1 MALEFRLPDIGE
13 GLAEAEVV
21 RWLIEVGGEVAMD
34 QAVVELETDKA
45 VTEIPAPRAGVLLH
59 QGAAVGEIIEI
70 ESLLMVIGDPG
81 ETWEPGSARAAVV
94 EVPIQRVAEAAPIV
108 GTLEESAPSG
118 MTEALPQVRRLA
130 AELGLD
136 LVGISGS
143 GPGGRITREDV
154 EAAAGTSVPVERVR
168 LSPIRRTIA
177 RNLTRSWQQIPHV
190 TTYAEADAAS
200 LLEERAALA
209 ATGIPIPLEA
219 LVIEAVTPLLVEYPE
234 FNAGLDG
241 DDLVLRKHYDVGFAV
256 DTADGLMVA
265 VVRTADSL
273 SVEQIGDEVVRLAS
287 AAKNRTIDAAEMR
300 GATFT
305 VSNIGAVGGGYGTPV
320 IPWGTTAILSI
331 GRADPKPV
339 VVDGVIA
346 IGRRFPLSLSYDH
359 RVIDGAMGR
368 RFLTGVVAAIEEVG
382 R

>member
-34 QAVVELETDKA
+34 QAIVELETDKA

-136 LVGISGS
+136 LLGISGS

-154 EAAAGTSVPVERVR
+154 EAAAGTSGPVERVR

-287 AAKNRTIDAAEMR
+287 TAKNRTIDAAEMR

-305 VSNIGAVGGGYGTPV
+305 VSNIGAVGGGYGAPV